1 MVDTNF
7 SPGLGRKISKVPRS
21 VIEEQDIYKRGLI
34 RFGKDANE
42 LINTVTGK
50 VYENLNQA
58 IIDTTIYGFSEV
70 NVLTGTRGV
79 LSTDP
84 FGYAPLSDLTY
95 NINQYLNL
103 DTPEAK
109 GFRSRHTI
117 LSELEGK
124 NIELVRIGY
133 SKTAAGT
140 MAQMTLLYDDPVSF
154 GDTLD
159 DLMQGNMVQNLRS
172 RKNFTT
178 RILIN

>member
-7 SPGLGRKISKVPRS
+7 SPGLGRKISEVRS

-34 RFGKDANE
+34 RFGKNDNE
-42 LINTVTGK
+42 LVNTVTGK
-50 VYENLNQA
+50 PYTTLNEA
-58 IIDTTIYGFSEV
+58 IEDVSRYGISEV

-95 NINQYLNL
+95 DINRYLNL

-109 GFRSRHTI
+109 AFRSRHEI
-117 LSELEGK
+117 LSGLEGK

-133 SKTAAGT
+133 SDTKADTVT
-140 MAQMTLLYDDPVSF
+140 QMAQLYNDKLSF
-154 GDTLD
+154 PDLD
-159 DLMQGNMVQNLRS
+159 IIGIEESLKKR
-172 RKNFTT
+172 RNFTT

>member
-1 MVDTNF
+1 MVDKNF

-50 VYENLNQA
+50 VYETLNEA
-58 IIDTTIYGFSEV
+58 IEEVSIYGFSEV
-70 NVLTGTRGV
+70 NVLTGKKGV

-95 NINQYLNL
+95 NINRYLNL

-109 GFRSRHTI
+109 EFRSRHTI
-117 LSELEGK
+117 LSGLEGK
-124 NIELVRIGY
+124 DIELVRIGY
-133 SKTAAGT
+133 SKTAEGT

-159 DLMQGNMVQNLRS
+159 DLTQGNIVQNLRS

>member
-7 SPGLGRKISKVPRS
+7 SPGLGRKISKVPKS
-21 VIEEQDIYKRGLI
+21 IIEEQDIYKRGLI
-34 RFGKDANE
+34 KFDNKTNG

-50 VYENLNQA
+50 PYETLNEA
-58 IIDTTIYGFSEV
+58 IEDISRYGISEV
-70 NVLTGTRGV
+70 NVLTGTKGV

-103 DTPEAK
+103 NTPEAK
-109 GFRSRHTI
+109 EFRSRHTI
-117 LSELEGK
+117 LSGLEGK
-124 NIELVRIGY
+124 DIELVRIGY
-133 SKTAAGT
+133 SKTTAGT
-140 MAQMTLLYDDPVSF
+140 MAQMAQLYDDPLSF
-154 GDTLD
+154 GNTLD
-159 DLMQGNMVQNLRS
+159 DLMESGIEESLRS